1 MWCDPGRGEA
11 DPVTAVKNKKAISR
25 ETSLSAI
32 KSASIK
38 LFVDH
43 GYSNF
48 KVEDLAAACGFTKGA
63 VYHYYRSKEDI
74 LFEIIEDIERSILD
88 EIGIDPSE
96 EDATARLI
104 GFLNRH
110 AQYAVQNPL
119 EFCLLVVIAMEFSNS
134 ETRLGDKIRKVF
146 DRLTGTIAGLV
157 ESGAA
162 NGEFSPPLPSADF
175 ARVIVGC
182 YNGNVVEWKRSRFDP
197 MIGRALVRGVRL
209 MILKSL
215 QVKI

>member
-1 MWCDPGRGEA
+1 MA
-11 DPVTAVKNKKAISR
+11 TVKNKKALSR
-25 ETSLSAI
+25 ETSL
-32 KSASIK
+32 ASIK
-38 LFVDH
+38 SESIRLFVDH

-48 KVEDLAAACGFTKGA
+48 KVEDLAAACGFTKGT

-88 EIGIDPSE
+88 EFEVDDSE
-96 EDATARLI
+96 GDATARLI
-104 GFLNRH
+104 GFLNMH
-110 AQYAVQNPL
+110 ARYAVQNPL

-134 ETRLGDKIRKVF
+134 ETRLGGKIRAVF
-146 DRLTGTIAGLV
+146 DRLTGIIARLV
-157 ESGAA
+157 ESGVL
-162 NGEFSPPLPSADF
+162 NGEFSPPLPSTDF

-215 QVKI
+215 QAKA

>member
-1 MWCDPGRGEA
+1 M
-11 DPVTAVKNKKAISR
+11 TTVKNKKAISR
-25 ETSLSAI
+25 ETSLSTI
-32 KSASIK
+32 KSESIK

-48 KVEDLAAACGFTKGA
+48 KVEDLAEACGFTKGA

-88 EIGIDPSE
+88 EIRIDTSE
-96 EDATARLI
+96 RNATARLI
-104 GFLNRH
+104 RFLNMH
-110 AQYAVQNPL
+110 AQYAVQSPL

-134 ETRLGDKIRKVF
+134 ETRLGDKIRSVF
-146 DRLTGTIAGLV
+146 DRLTSTIAGLV
-157 ESGAA
+157 EGGVV
-162 NGEFSPPLPSADF
+162 NGEFSPPLPSDDF

-197 MIGRALVRGVRL
+197 TIGRALVRGVRL

-215 QVKI
+215 QVKS